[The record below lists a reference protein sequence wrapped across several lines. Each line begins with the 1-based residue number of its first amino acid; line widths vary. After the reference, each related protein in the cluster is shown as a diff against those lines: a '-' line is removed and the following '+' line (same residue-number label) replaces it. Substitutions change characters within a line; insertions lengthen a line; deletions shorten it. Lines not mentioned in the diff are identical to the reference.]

1 MLYLYVR
8 VVNHLSVY
16 IYVCLYLYVCVC
28 VVVSVFDVLTNFVE
42 LICKLTKYEKQKK
55 KKVNTRSKE
64 VVGSYRSSRES
75 LLSQ

>member
-1 MLYLYVR
+1 M
-8 VVNHLSVY
+8 Y

-55 KKVNTRSKE
+55 KKKVNTRSKE
-64 VVGSYRSSRES
+64 VVGSYRSSLGS
-75 LLSQ
+75 LLSQLNNF